1 MSVARD
7 TLLSVICS
15 GRVNDPVTTGVEVI
29 SLVVT
34 TSVMMVGS
42 LDTVISDM
50 DDCCTISSCVG
61 EHMIQY
67 IFTTKKQSHNKNSFS
82 HQ

>member
-15 GRVNDPVTTGVEVI
+15 ARVNDSVTMGAEVI

-42 LDTVISDM
+42 LDTVMSDM

-61 EHMIQY
+61 EHMILY
-67 IFTTKKQSHNKNSFS
+67 ICTIKKQGHS
-82 HQ
+82 